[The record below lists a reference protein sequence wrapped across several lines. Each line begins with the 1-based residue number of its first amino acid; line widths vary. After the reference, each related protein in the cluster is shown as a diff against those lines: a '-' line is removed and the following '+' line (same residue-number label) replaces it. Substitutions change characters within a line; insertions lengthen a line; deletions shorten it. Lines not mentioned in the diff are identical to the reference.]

1 MGLQTKF
8 MHLTACRNLFL
19 PIRVGRK
26 QLLVMKL
33 TSFLLLVACLNV
45 SAGVYS
51 QKVSLSGE
59 NIPLKQVFKEI
70 KRQTGYMFVYREVL
84 LKNAT
89 PVTLHVN
96 NSNISQVLDLCLKD
110 QPFTYAIIGSNIVVI
125 KEKEGPPPPNKT
137 QQEKAPPV
145 KITGTVYSETGS
157 PLANA
162 NIQEKG
168 KTGGVNSRSDG
179 FFEINVDNENAVLII
194 SYVGYESKEIKVGGQ
209 TSLTIKLS
217 PANTIMN
224 DIVVIGYGTAKKAT
238 VTGAVEQVSSKTFE
252 SRAVTN
258 PALALQGQT
267 PGLVVTRSSSRPGNE
282 SINLQIRG
290 ATSVNGGSPL
300 LVIDGVPSSIDKI
313 VDGQLVATPDAFF
326 TMNPDDIESVTILK
340 DGMAAIYGARAANG
354 VILVTTKRGKGKM
367 KIDYNFNTRFNTM
380 GIKTPS
386 PGMEQY
392 ATMWIEANN
401 EETVPDYWGWKSLE
415 NLQKMQQGI
424 EGIYST
430 VYWGDIFIGQ
440 ANRYDELFAARL
452 SQQHTMSLSGSS
464 DKTSYRLSAGYADNR
479 GNLATAYD
487 GQKQYNLR
495 LNYDYRI
502 SDRVKLQTGVTY
514 QKDNTSG
521 PSGGLGFDMIV
532 EDPPFFP
539 AKNPY
544 GQWYANFNTAGNRN
558 SVASTTDGGR
568 DIKTNDL
575 IRVDMKG
582 TVELLKGLELEGTA
596 SIQQNQYRWDNYNL
610 TIPMYQWDGTL
621 APSSVNP
628 TSNIRAESDNTF
640 YQNYTGLVRYTKT
653 FGDHRITAMAG
664 LNSEKNMFKALYAYR
679 TNIGSNGVYDLNA
692 APNTYVEGTGGRN
705 HWGFYSYISRINYG
719 YKDKYLLEVLGR
731 RDGSSR
737 FAPGYKW
744 SNFYNVSAG
753 WVVTNEEFLRQLRT
767 PIDFMKIRASYGET
781 GNQVGIGL
789 YDYISQIGTGN
800 AAFGTTP
807 ANQTAAWIGNSGL
820 TSKTRTWERV
830 QMMNMGIDLAFL
842 NNRLTATFDYY
853 KKKNDGMLINVTYPS
868 ALGGTAPK
876 SNSGVLDVHG
886 WEAILGWHHKIG
898 EVSYNV
904 SVNVSDSRNKLV
916 SMEGATTWNAG
927 KVGAIVGRP
936 LNAWF
941 MYETNG
947 YYKDQAE
954 VDGYYSK
961 YASASQGELPSQFDQ
976 KVNLRPGDTKK
987 LDLDGNGYISAIGDP
1002 SQGDKGDVKYMGDAA
1017 PHYIFGLNLGAS
1029 WKGIDFAAFFQ
1040 GVANQYVERDGTLAY
1055 PFWAV
1060 WTNSNTS
1067 FLGKTWTADRPAAKY
1082 PRLTVNNVR
1091 AQWNYRHND
1100 FMLQN
1105 NRYLRM
1111 KSLIIGYTLPKSL
1124 AAKAKLERVRVY
1136 FSGNDLFEF
1145 TSIKDGFDPEQS
1157 LISQNNGYP
1166 FMRTWS
1172 FGVSLGL

>member
-1 MGLQTKF
+1 

-19 PIRVGRK
+19 PYIRVGRK

-51 QKVSLSGE
+51 QKVSLSAE
-59 NIPLKQVFKEI
+59 NVSLKQVFKEI
-70 KRQTGYMFVYREVL
+70 RKQTGYSFIFREVL
-84 LKNAT
+84 LQKAR

-96 NSNISQVLDLCLKD
+96 NTSISQALDLCLKD
-110 QPFTYAIIGSNIVVI
+110 QPFTYTIVGSNIVVI
-125 KEKEGPPPPNKT
+125 REKDLPPPIKT
-137 QQEKAPPV
+137 QEEKAPSIIV
-145 KITGTVYSETGS
+145 TGTIYNEMGT

-168 KTGGVNSRSDG
+168 KMAGVFSKTDG
-179 FFEINVDNENAVLII
+179 TFQINVDNENAVLVI
-194 SYVGYESKEIKVGGQ
+194 SYVGYETREIKVGNQ
-209 TSLTIKLS
+209 TSITVKL
-217 PANTIMN
+217 AQADVAMN

-267 PGLVVTRSSSRPGNE
+267 PGLVVTRTSSRPGKE
-282 SINLQIRG
+282 SINFQIRG

-300 LVIDGVPSSIDKI
+300 LVIDGVPSSIDKY
-313 VDGQLVATPDAFF
+313 VDGKLVSTPDAFF
-326 TMNPDDIESVTILK
+326 TMNPDDIESVTVLK
-340 DGMAAIYGARAANG
+340 DGMAAIYGSRAANG
-354 VILVTTKRGKGKM
+354 VIMVTTKRGKGKM
-367 KIDYNFNTRFNTM
+367 KLDYNFNTRFNTI

-392 ATMWIEANN
+392 STMWIEANK
-401 EETVPDYWGWKSLE
+401 EEAVPDYWGWKSLD
-415 NLQKMQQGI
+415 NLQRMQQGVQ
-424 EGIYST
+424 GIYST
-430 VYWGDIFIGQ
+430 LYWGDIFIGK
-440 ANRYDELFAARL
+440 ANRYDELFATRA
-452 SQQHTMSLSGSS
+452 SQQHTLSLSGSS

-502 SDRVKLQTGVTY
+502 TDHIKLQTGVTY
-514 QKDNTSG
+514 QKDNTSS
-521 PSGGLGFDMIV
+521 PSGGLGFEMIA

-544 GQWYANFNTAGNRN
+544 GQWYANFGNAGNRN

-568 DIKTNDL
+568 DIRTNDL
-575 IRVDMKG
+575 IRVDLKG
-582 TVELLKGLELEGTA
+582 TVEIVKGLELEGSA
-596 SIQQNQYRWDNYNL
+596 SIQQNQLRWDMYNL
-610 TIPMYQWDGTL
+610 TVPMYQWDGTL
-621 APSSVNP
+621 APSSINP

-640 YQNYTGLVRYTKT
+640 YQNYTGLARYTKT
-653 FGDHRITAMAG
+653 FGDHRITAMVG
-664 LNSEKNMFKALYAYR
+664 LNTEKNMFRGLYAYR
-679 TNIGSNGVYDLNA
+679 TNIGSNGVYDLNV
-692 APNTYVEGTGGRN
+692 APTTNVEGTGGRN
-705 HWGFYSYISRINYG
+705 HWGFYAYISRLNYA
-719 YKDKYLLEVLGR
+719 YKDKYLLEMLGR

-737 FAPGYKW
+737 FAPGFKF
-744 SNFYNVSAG
+744 SNFYNISTG
-753 WVVTNEEFLRQLRT
+753 WVVTNEEFIKRLRT
-767 PIDFMKIRASYGET
+767 PVDLLKVRASYGVT
-781 GNQVGIGL
+781 GNQQGIDL
-789 YDYISQIGTGN
+789 YEYVSQIATGN

-807 ANQTAAWIGNSGL
+807 ANQTAAWVVNSGL
-820 TSKTRTWERV
+820 TSTTRTWERV
-830 QMMNMGIDLAFL
+830 KMMNLGVDMAFL

-853 KKKNDGMLINVTYPS
+853 KKKNDGMLISITYPS
-868 ALGGTAPK
+868 TLGGTAPK

-886 WEAILGWHHKIG
+886 WEAILGWHDKIG

-904 SVNVSDSRNKLV
+904 AVNVSDSRNKLV

-927 KVGAIVGRP
+927 RNLAVVGRP
-936 LNAWF
+936 LNSWF

-947 YYKDQAE
+947 YFKDQAD

-961 YASASQGELPSQFDQ
+961 YTLNTQGELPSQGDQ

-987 LDLDGNGYISAIGDP
+987 KDLDGNGNITAIGDP
-1002 SQGDKGDVKYMGDAA
+1002 AKGDNGDLKYMGDAA

-1029 WKGIDFAAFFQ
+1029 WKGFDLTAFFQ
-1040 GVANQYVERDGTLAY
+1040 GVASQYVERDGTLAY

-1067 FLGKTWTADRPAAKY
+1067 FLGKTWTAERPNARY

-1091 AQWNYRHND
+1091 SAWNYLHND

-1105 NRYLRM
+1105 NRYVRM
-1111 KSLIIGYTLPKSL
+1111 KTLVIGYTLPKAL

-1157 LISQNNGYP
+1157 LTSQNNGYP

-1172 FGVSLGL
+1172 FGLSLGL